1 MLYASTR
8 DRRFQGSNSIDT
20 GLLSMLTISFK
31 IVFRTNSK
39 SRNDLK
45 ADLDVQKM
53 TLASIATPVT
63 CLTIA
68 AGFPC

>member
-45 ADLDVQKM
+45 ADLDVLYRK
-53 TLASIATPVT
+53 
-63 CLTIA
+63 
-68 AGFPC
+68 